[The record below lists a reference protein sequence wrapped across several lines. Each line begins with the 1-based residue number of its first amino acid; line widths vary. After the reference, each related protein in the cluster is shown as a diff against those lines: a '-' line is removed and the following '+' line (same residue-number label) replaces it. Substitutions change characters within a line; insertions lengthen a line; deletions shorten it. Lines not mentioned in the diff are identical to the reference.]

1 MTRYFINEREIAPPL
16 NISSFDQ
23 ILKHVEDCY
32 LPPNSIIRQIH
43 IDGYPMISDAF
54 SDPGEILRQMENR
67 EKVEIFTGT
76 VSEIAHDSI
85 VDALAYLDR
94 IESIIPSL
102 ASSFQIYPGPESF
115 ENLRQ
120 LLDGFYWI
128 SLLLDK
134 LTNNF
139 RIRLESCFVQGI
151 SVQDH
156 LEKFIAILKQMI
168 DSQQRGDFVLISDL
182 LEYEVIP
189 IVPVWKDIFSLFL
202 QKATVTQ

>member
-1 MTRYFINEREIAPPL
+1 MTRYFLNEREIASPI

-23 ILKHVEDCY
+23 ILKHVEDCH
-32 LPPNSIIRQIH
+32 LPPNSVIRQIH

-54 SDPGEILRQMENR
+54 SDPGEILRQMESR

-134 LTNNF
+134 LTANF
-139 RIRLESCFVQGI
+139 HIMLESCLVQGI

-189 IVPVWKDIFSLFL
+189 IVPIWKDIFSLFL
-202 QKATVTQ
+202 QKVAVAQ